1 MYIALSDA
9 AKLLSEESKLMS
21 WGHLHLLLNHV
32 PVIGTLLGLLL
43 LLVAF
48 VRKSE
53 ELKKVTLGLLVLIA
67 LVTVPVYLTGE
78 PAEEMVENI
87 PGVSEVMIE
96 RHENAALFSLIA
108 VEVGGITA
116 LAGLLLFGR
125 KKWLGN
131 LLAIVPLAFSV
142 VTGGLMA
149 WTANL
154 GGQIRHTEISSGV
167 GYQSQPETDKSG
179 RGRKDSEKEREEH

>member
-1 MYIALSDA
+1 MLC
-9 AKLLSEESKLMS
+9 
-21 WGHLHLLLNHV
+21 V
-32 PVIGTLLGLLL
+32 LL

-48 VRKSE
+48 IRKSE
-53 ELKKVTLGLLVLIA
+53 ELKKVTLGLFVLIA

-87 PGVSEVMIE
+87 SGVSEGMIE
-96 RHENAALFSLIA
+96 RHEDSALFSLIA
-108 VEVGGITA
+108 VEVAGIIA
-116 LAGLLLFGR
+116 LAGLLLFVR
-125 KKWLGN
+125 NKRLGN
-131 LLAIVPLAFSV
+131 LLAIATLALLL

-167 GYQSQPETDKSG
+167 GSQSETETDNSG
-179 RGRKDSEKEREEH
+179 RGRKDSEREREDR